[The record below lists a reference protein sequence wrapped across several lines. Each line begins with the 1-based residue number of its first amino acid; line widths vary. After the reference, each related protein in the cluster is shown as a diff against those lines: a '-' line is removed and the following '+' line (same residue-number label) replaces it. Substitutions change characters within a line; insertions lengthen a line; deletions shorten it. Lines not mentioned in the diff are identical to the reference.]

1 MQFGN
6 GTVLKYGIIPSR
18 SPIFS
23 ANVYQFTLNL
33 SNITTNQPI
42 YLGQISAEPYD
53 IRRSHLVYELVDRP
67 KQFLLNIDNGILEYI
82 PSAFYNQSIE
92 RLQVIARDLIYQQMT
107 TVNLTIDI
115 IQPTTVTLSKLI
127 YHQTVSEILPSGS
140 VIFQPN
146 ISTVQH
152 VRYSLRDYDRN
163 LFDINPFNGRVT
175 LRNALTDRFYSF
187 KIHLSP
193 INEILI
199 VKLTVKDYNN
209 HPPRFLNLPLNLSVS
224 SSDSFITKLSAYD
237 LDLPDNRKLQ
247 YHLLDSDRYGKFF
260 SLNSSNGILTLTNHS
275 LSKTS
280 FQLNL
285 GVTDGLYL
293 TKSYLQIHLF
303 DYTKHSPTFSSTE
316 YFFQYDPT
324 REILG
329 QISAYDPDLNDRMTY
344 ELYLQPNE
352 IQIDPSTGVIRVK
365 KGFFSQP
372 IVEFIASAMDLA
384 KQIVYTKIQLTYS
397 IQPKF
402 QSNVFFINLLR
413 KDLVIPSEIFQ
424 FELVDP
430 FNQPLK
436 SGKFQLKNQ
445 TDLFEIIDNKLLI
458 RENPTDTLL
467 NINAYWKN
475 FILQTAVRIQF
486 VQTIIQLEKKSYQIF
501 IDKSTL
507 NEHLFLEEFLPK
519 NYTLEI
525 RSTPLTKNDCQDNF
539 YIQHGKLFF
548 KTFPILSD
556 LCFFQIQFTDNISSS
571 ASQVQISFGYSN
583 LPPKFSSNVYQF
595 HLNDHHNSFR
605 VFANGSNP
613 IRYQLQNYSYGF
625 FIHPIDGILTY
636 KYGLYDKDHLQLTVF
651 AIDSKLNVNDTA
663 LIEIVRNG
671 KRSWQMPENDSA
683 IPSCPN
689 RPMMLS
695 DQSFPGKLSVG
706 DSLG

>member
-23 ANVYQFTLNL
+23 ANAYQFILNL
-33 SNITTNQPI
+33 FNTTMNKPI
-42 YLGQISAEPYD
+42 YLEQISAEPYD
-53 IRRSHLVYELVDRP
+53 IHQSHLVYEFVDKP
-67 KQFLLNIDNGILEYI
+67 KHFLLNIDNGMLEYV
-82 PSAFYNQSIE
+82 PSASYNQTIE
-92 RLQVIARDLIYQQMT
+92 RFQVIARDLIYQQTT

-115 IQPTTVTLSKLI
+115 IQPTVVNLSRLI
-127 YHQTVSEILPSGS
+127 YHQTVSEILPPGS

-146 ISTVQH
+146 ISTVQNL
-152 VRYSLRDYDRN
+152 RYSLRDHNRN
-163 LFDINPFNGRVT
+163 LFDINLFTGRVT
-175 LRNALTDRFYSF
+175 LRNSLTDRFYSF

-199 VKLTVKDYNN
+199 VKITVNDYNN
-209 HPPRFLNLPLNLSVS
+209 HPPRFLNLPSNLSLS

-237 LDLPDNRKLQ
+237 LDLPDNQKLR

-285 GVTDGLYL
+285 GVSDGLYL
-293 TKSYLQIHLF
+293 TKNYLQIHFF
-303 DYTKHSPTFSSTE
+303 DYAKHLPSFSSTE
-316 YFFQYDPT
+316 YLFQYDPS

-329 QISAYDPDLNDRMTY
+329 QISAYDPDLNDRISY

-352 IQIDPSTGVIRVK
+352 IQIDPITGVIRVK

-384 KQIVYTKIQLTYS
+384 KQIVYTKIQFTYS

-402 QSNVFFINLLR
+402 QSNVFFVNLLR

-436 SGKFQLKNQ
+436 SAKCQLRNE
-445 TDLFEIIDNKLLI
+445 TNFFEIIDNKLLI
-458 RENPTDTLL
+458 RENPPYSTDSVL

-475 FILQTAVRIQF
+475 FILQTAVRVQF
-486 VQTIIQLEKKSYQIF
+486 VENISQLEKKFYSIF

-507 NEHLFLEEFLPK
+507 KEHFLLEEFPSK
-519 NYTLEI
+519 NLTLQI
-525 RSTPLTKNDCQDNF
+525 RSTPLTKNDCHDNF
-539 YIQHGKLFF
+539 YIQQDKLFF
-548 KTFPILSD
+548 RTWPILSD
-556 LCFFQIQFTDNISSS
+556 LCFFQLQLTDNISSS

-583 LPPKFSSNVYQF
+583 LPPKFSSGIYHF
-595 HLNDHHNSFR
+595 HLNDHQNSFR

-613 IRYQLQNYSYGF
+613 IRYQLQNNSDGF
-625 FIHPIDGILTY
+625 FIHQTDGIITY
-636 KYGLYDKDHLQLTVF
+636 KYGVYDREDLQLAVF
-651 AIDSKLNVNDTA
+651 AIDDRLNVNDTA
-663 LIEIVRNG
+663 LIEIVFNG
-671 KRSWQMPENDSA
+671 KRSWQMPGNDSA
-683 IPSCPN
+683 IPRCPN

-695 DQSFPGKLSVG
+695 DQSLPGK
-706 DSLG
+706 